1 MMRADKGT
9 LLALTGGV
17 RLVQRVQ
24 RPKVHKR
31 KDRGAHYWFFRYR
44 LDQVQPDGQVK
55 TKRKFHTLGPSRG
68 ERALTKRQA
77 EAERDRVLAG
87 LSAPTTRSEASVAA
101 NQPIDPGM
109 IIFGKLAELWRKDYV
124 EREIGGKPLIAVSTR
139 SKYVSHLE
147 NHILPRWKDTRLCQF
162 RTKEISDW
170 LQTTCSSWYA
180 MDDLRNIISGIFTK
194 AIEWEILPDCYANP
208 MHRVK
213 LPPKWS
219 VREKRILTEDETVA
233 VLARLEDPYL
243 LIIETCI
250 SAGARISEVL
260 GLQLRHL
267 NLFEGT
273 LSIEQRNW
281 HQNIDKPKTR
291 KSKRKLAIAG
301 LRSRYEGWVTGL
313 TNQDPDAWIF
323 PQAGDRTRPMW
334 DSAVRVELHCAA
346 AAEGCDFPG
355 LGPHS
360 FRRANITW
368 RQEVGASS
376 IEASNIAGHASVRM
390 TEEYTI
396 VQLKRQEELTRR
408 IQDKLAKAKR
418 RLDGKKVIELRKQNA
433 TTLAS

>member
-1 MMRADKGT
+1 MIRADKGT

-24 RPKVHKR
+24 RPKVHER
-31 KDRGAHYWFFRYR
+31 RDRGAQYWFFRYR
-44 LDQVQPDGQVK
+44 VDEALPDGIVK
-55 TKRKFHTLGPSRG
+55 TRRKFHTIGPSRG

-87 LSAPTTRSEASVAA
+87 LNAPPTRNEASVAA
-101 NQPIDPGM
+101 KQPIDPGM
-109 IIFGKLAELWRKDYV
+109 ILFGKLAELWRKDYV
-124 EREIGGKPLIAVSTR
+124 EREVGGKPLIAVSTR
-139 SKYVSHLE
+139 SKYTSHLE
-147 NHILPRWKDTRLCQF
+147 NHILPRWKDTRLGEF

-170 LQTTCSSWYA
+170 LQTTCASWYA
-180 MDDLRNIISGIFTK
+180 MDDLRNIMSGVFTK
-194 AIEWEILPDCYANP
+194 AIEWEILPDSYANP
-208 MHRVK
+208 IHRVK

-219 VREKRILTEDETVA
+219 VREKRILSEDETVA
-233 VLARLEDPYL
+233 VLARLEDPFL
-243 LIIETCI
+243 LINETCI

-260 GLQLRHL
+260 GLQVRHL
-267 NLFEGT
+267 NLLEGT

-281 HQNIDKPKTR
+281 HQNIDKPKTQ

-301 LRSRYEGWVTGL
+301 LTSRFQGWVAGL
-313 TNQDPDAWIF
+313 TVRHPDAWIF
-323 PQAGDRTRPMW
+323 PQAGDPTKPMW
-334 DSAVRVELHCAA
+334 DSSVRDELHRAA

-376 IEASNIAGHASVRM
+376 IEASKIAGHASVRM

-418 RLDGKKVIELRKQNA
+418 RLAGRKIIELRSPNA
-433 TTLAS
+433 TILAS